1 MELPEWEDCEAACDE
16 RTATALQKFIYNHEP
31 QTTDDEFREQLIA
44 VITASESTLAR
55 KLIEAVEAQRWTNI
69 NFDTNKG
76 LEIALEVM
84 RDTCKKLGVDVDD

>member
-55 KLIEAVEAQRWTNI
+55 KLIEAVEAVNVGHCGNTKI
-69 NFDTNKG
+69 D
-76 LEIALEVM
+76 EALRNM
-84 RDTCKKLGVDVDD
+84 CDTCKRLGVDVDG